1 MWSDFKIK
9 KIKRRFGMSS
19 TNNSTADLTAAEE
32 GDEPIVEEE
41 VISRKSVGKYTF
53 LCNLSCLC

>member
-9 KIKRRFGMSS
+9 KIKRRFGMNS
-19 TNNSTADLTAAEE
+19 TNNSAADHTAAVAE

-41 VISRKSVGKYTF
+41 VISRKSVGK
-53 LCNLSCLC
+53 